1 LNYKNKNSNSKTDEI
16 IKLVK
21 KVLLSIPG
29 IMDVRYLDKKYFN
42 EILRLETIVE
52 KSSIGIKCF
61 NEGLR
66 EVLKRQIVLAIA
78 HLPNLRHPPEPIILW
93 KAGEEIVGEEV
104 WEDEKIERL
113 KKDSNIIFLGKNF
126 ILYKDK
132 LIHLRKVEHMLVYPP
147 VRFPELEKI
156 ELIKDSVSVTVST
169 LTDIYIKERMG
180 WNVNDPKI
188 GTVLIG
194 FNIK

>member
-1 LNYKNKNSNSKTDEI
+1 LDCENKNSKTNEI
-16 IKLVK
+16 IKLVE

-29 IMDVRYLDKKYFN
+29 IIDFRYLDKKHFK

-52 KSSIGIKCF
+52 KSAIGIRCF

-104 WEDEKIERL
+104 WEEEKIERL
-113 KKDSNIIFLGKNF
+113 KKDSNVIFLGKNF
-126 ILYKDK
+126 ILYRDK
-132 LIHLRKVEHMLVYPP
+132 LIRLRKAESMLVYPP

-156 ELIKDSVSVTVST
+156 ELIKDLVSITVST
-169 LTDIYIKERMG
+169 PADIYIKKKMG

>member
-1 LNYKNKNSNSKTDEI
+1 LDCENKNSKTNEI
-16 IKLVK
+16 IKLVE
-21 KVLLSIPG
+21 KVLLTIPG
-29 IMDVRYLDKKYFN
+29 IMDVRYLDKKHFK

-52 KSSIGIKCF
+52 KSAIGIRCF

-113 KKDSNIIFLGKNF
+113 KKDSNVIFLGKNF
-126 ILYKDK
+126 ILYRDK
-132 LIHLRKVEHMLVYPP
+132 LIRLRKAESMLVYPP

-156 ELIKDSVSVTVST
+156 ELIKDLVSITVST
-169 LTDIYIKERMG
+169 PVDIYIKKKMG
-180 WNVNDPKI
+180 WNVNDSKI